1 MDSSL
6 FTLHLNVLLFYF
18 FTFLILNIM
27 IGLSFIAALLMF
39 AMLCLVIDNKK
50 ETPEMMSSI
59 YYMLGKKGWVFQ
71 VVMIMFGMLM
81 MICLLDSGLGEQCL
95 AFIACAG
102 LMFVGAAPRFLEQGE
117 RAVHKG
123 AAIVSAVASVGWCLT
138 VDWRLVLA
146 FLAWYGV
153 YLVGINKDSKPWF
166 TAEFTAILLVLLT
179 YWCNM

>member
-1 MDSSL
+1 
-6 FTLHLNVLLFYF
+6 
-18 FTFLILNIM
+18 M

-59 YYMLGKKGWVFQ
+59 YYMLGKRGWVFQ
-71 VVMIMFGMLM
+71 LVMILFGMLM

-123 AAIVSAVASVGWCLT
+123 AAIVSAVASVAWCMT
-138 VDWRLVLA
+138 VDVRLTIAAIAL
-146 FLAWYGV
+146 YGV
-153 YLVGINKDSKPWF
+153 YWFGKGKNSKPWF
-166 TAEFTAILLVLLT
+166 VAEVTAMLLVLFT
-179 YWCNM
+179 YWCNILK

>member
-1 MDSSL
+1 
-6 FTLHLNVLLFYF
+6 
-18 FTFLILNIM
+18 M

-39 AMLCLVIDNKK
+39 AMLCLVIDKK

-59 YYMLGKKGWVFQ
+59 YYLLGKRGWVFQ
-71 VVMIMFGMLM
+71 LMMILFGMLM

-138 VDWRLVLA
+138 VDWRMVLA
-146 FLAWYGV
+146 FLTWYGV
-153 YLVGINKDSKPWF
+153 YWVGRNKDSKPWLA
-166 TAEFTAILLVLLT
+166 AEFTAILLVIVT
-179 YWCNM
+179 YWCNVLV

>member
-1 MDSSL
+1 
-6 FTLHLNVLLFYF
+6 
-18 FTFLILNIM
+18 M

-39 AMLCLVIDNKK
+39 AMLSLVMDKK

-123 AAIVSAVASVGWCLT
+123 AAIVSAVASVAWCMT
-138 VDWRLVLA
+138 VDVRLTIAAIAL
-146 FLAWYGV
+146 YGV
-153 YLVGINKDSKPWF
+153 YWFGKGKNSKPWF
-166 TAEFTAILLVLLT
+166 VAEVTAMLLVLFT
-179 YWCNM
+179 YWCNILK